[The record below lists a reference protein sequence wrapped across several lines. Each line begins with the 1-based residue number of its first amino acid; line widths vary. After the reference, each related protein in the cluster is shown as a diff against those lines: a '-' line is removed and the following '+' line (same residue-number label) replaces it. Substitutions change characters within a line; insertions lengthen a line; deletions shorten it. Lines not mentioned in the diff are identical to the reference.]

1 MPKRD
6 IYHNTVR
13 KALEKDNW
21 IITDDPLKLK
31 IGEKRLYV
39 DIGAESI
46 ISAEKDKEKIAVEI
60 KSFVGKSDVN
70 DLEQALGQF
79 FLYYKVI
86 SVQKLDHRLYLA
98 VNEITFHDIF
108 TKPIGQLLLA
118 DPIFRLIV
126 FDEEKE
132 VITQWIP
139 N

>member
-1 MPKRD
+1 M
-6 IYHNTVR
+6 
-13 KALEKDNW
+13 
-21 IITDDPLKLK
+21 
-31 IGEKRLYV
+31 
-39 DIGAESI
+39 
-46 ISAEKDKEKIAVEI
+46 
-60 KSFVGKSDVN
+60 N

-86 SVQKLDHRLYLA
+86 SVQELDHRLYLA

-108 TKPIGQLLLA
+108 TKQIGQLLLA